1 MYTKGRALLKVC
13 CGESHWRAELEVE
26 VLEIIRRWEWL
37 DRIMFRAWPKTG
49 LGVDG
54 VRLKVIGVRVV
65 GSRTEVIERDRVS
78 RVKGP
83 VWGVGRE
90 MRLEVRMVDEG
101 KSK

>member
-1 MYTKGRALLKVC
+1 MRVNG
-13 CGESHWRAELEVE
+13 
-26 VLEIIRRWEWL
+26 
-37 DRIMFRAWPKTG
+37 
-49 LGVDG
+49 
-54 VRLKVIGVRVV
+54 IGVRVV

-78 RVKGP
+78 RVKEP